1 MKGTTQP
8 APNTEGKQVSEKED
22 NEIAFYRAW
31 ASAKK
36 ALLREERKDPE
47 KRKDPKSIRRIEGI
61 RRTLAG
67 FEVMHK
73 ASLEE
78 EARRR
83 PFH

>member
-1 MKGTTQP
+1 MKGSTQR

-36 ALLREERKDPE
+36 ALLREERKDPD
-47 KRKDPKSIRRIEGI
+47 KRKDWRIECI
-61 RRTLAG
+61 RQTLAG
-67 FEVMHK
+67 FEVMHN

-78 EARRR
+78 EARQR
-83 PFH
+83 PLN

>member
-1 MKGTTQP
+1 
-8 APNTEGKQVSEKED
+8 VSEEED
-22 NEIAFYRAW
+22 NKTAFYRAW
-31 ASAKK
+31 DNAKK

-47 KRKDPKSIRRIEGI
+47 KRNPKSIRRVECI
-61 RRTLAG
+61 RQTLAG